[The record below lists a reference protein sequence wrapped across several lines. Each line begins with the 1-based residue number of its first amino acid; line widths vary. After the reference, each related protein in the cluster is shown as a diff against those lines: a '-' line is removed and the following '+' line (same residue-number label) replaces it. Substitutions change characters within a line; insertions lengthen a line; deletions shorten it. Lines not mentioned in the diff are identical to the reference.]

1 MKNLIMI
8 TTAAASLAGCA
19 SAFNPIGD
27 SKYDCH
33 RKQNPDSFYCR
44 SFSGVEASTHGEL
57 PETRYSKPFS
67 IQKQDELQNMAPTG
81 TDAAEPVRAVD
92 GARFVGN
99 AAQPMQAAAGSAS
112 KSLFGQPVRMAP
124 IVQRTWIKRHVTADD
139 MLIENTVVYKERQPT
154 RWAGFE
160 HVAADAPAASPTH
173 YPHKPLQKRQTSAT
187 NVAADSDPNAS
198 KDNLKFA
205 QPGIGAGQP
214 GGEAAESP
222 LAVPGDALKSL
233 PR

>member
-44 SFSGVEASTHGEL
+44 SFAGVEASTHGEL

-67 IQKQDELQNMAPTG
+67 IRKQDELQNMAPTG
-81 TDAAEPVRAVD
+81 TDAAEPMRSVD
-92 GARFVGN
+92 GVRFVGN
-99 AAQPMQAAAGSAS
+99 AGQPMSASAGSAP
-112 KSLFGQPVRMAP
+112 KSLAGQPVRMAP

-160 HVAADAPAASPTH
+160 HVAADTAAASRVL
-173 YPHKPLQKRQTSAT
+173 YPHKPLQKKETSA
-187 NVAADSDPNAS
+187 AIGAPDSDPHAS
-198 KDNLKFA
+198 KDNVKFA

-222 LAVPGDALKSL
+222 LAVPGDALRSL